1 MADIFEFLIT
11 KVGLEVTAVDNHGC
25 NPLHYA
31 CFNTNLCMVKNICNK
46 ASQEDLKEMFE
57 RKSLKDK
64 RVPMAKAFI
73 HYPERQEAAGN
84 VMECLVQVWPVQ
96 SFFIPLFFSPDDTL
110 VKKKFLS

>member
-1 MADIFEFLIT
+1 MADIFEFLVT
-11 KVGLEVTAVDNHGC
+11 KVGLEATAVDNHGC

-31 CFNTNLCMVKNICNK
+31 CFNTNLCMVKNICNM

-73 HYPERQEAAGN
+73 HYPERQEAAGL
-84 VMECLVQVWPVQ
+84 VIECLLQVCNR
-96 SFFIPLFFSPDDTL
+96 ST
-110 VKKKFLS
+110 FLLTTR